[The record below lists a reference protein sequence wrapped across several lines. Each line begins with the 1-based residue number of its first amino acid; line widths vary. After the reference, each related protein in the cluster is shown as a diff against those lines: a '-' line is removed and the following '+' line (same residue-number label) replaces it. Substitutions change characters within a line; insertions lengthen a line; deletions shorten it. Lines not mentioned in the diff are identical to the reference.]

1 MTKWLKA
8 VIELV
13 LGLLGVTSPTGIFKE
28 IFFELF
34 KEGNK
39 YALMGY
45 ITAVVVG
52 IILLLDGISIII
64 GYKNLG
70 EMIKDIKKSC
80 KDKE

>member
-1 MTKWLKA
+1 MAKWIRA
-8 VIELV
+8 VIEFV

-39 YALMGY
+39 YASIGY

-52 IILLLDGISIII
+52 IILLLDSISIMI
-64 GYKNLG
+64 GYENLG
-70 EMIKDIKKSC
+70 DMIK
-80 KDKE
+80 KEFGNE